1 MKNYT
6 FIYSDLKDNELDR
19 VDLPCFN
26 NKEAYEVSRCLFA
39 QTIIND
45 CAKVYFLIKKQT
57 L

>member
-6 FIYSDLKDNELDR
+6 FIYSDSKGNELDR

-26 NKEAYEVSRCLFA
+26 NKEAYEVSICLFA
-39 QTIIND
+39 QTTIND
-45 CAKVYFLIKKQT
+45 CAKVYFLIKNKT